1 MIEQLLAIFE
11 QLGYTGILILMLLE
25 STVFPVPSELVMIPA
40 GVLAAQGRMNPYL
53 AVFMGVLGSLLGALI
68 NYWIGSK
75 LGKPVLDRY
84 GKYILLPPHRLAR
97 VESFFLRHG
106 EISTFTGRLLLGV
119 RHLISIPAGLAR
131 MSLTRFVG
139 FTVLGSGIWVSILV
153 VLGYVAG
160 RELERVTDAEIKA
173 LWERY
178 STQIT
183 VGLILFCVIV
193 IAAYILWHRR
203 RRRTDT
209 ER

>member
-1 MIEQLLAIFE
+1 
-11 QLGYTGILILMLLE
+11 
-25 STVFPVPSELVMIPA
+25 
-40 GVLAAQGRMNPYL
+40 
-53 AVFMGVLGSLLGALI
+53 
-68 NYWIGSK
+68 
-75 LGKPVLDRY
+75 
-84 GKYILLPPHRLAR
+84 
-97 VESFFLRHG
+97 
-106 EISTFTGRLLLGV
+106 
-119 RHLISIPAGLAR
+119 